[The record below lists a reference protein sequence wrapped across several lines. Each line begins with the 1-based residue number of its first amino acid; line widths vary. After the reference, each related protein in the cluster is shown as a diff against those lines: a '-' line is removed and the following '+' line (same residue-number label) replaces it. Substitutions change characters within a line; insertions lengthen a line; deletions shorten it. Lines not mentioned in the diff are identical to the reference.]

1 MNSFSRLFDTIV
13 EGNFET
19 REDGSVF
26 FYPYAW
32 SQTAYRLTG
41 QEKQEH
47 VRSAMRRLLM
57 ATMGGGAAL
66 SVPLAPSLTALQF
79 LAFVLPALMAVFILA
94 HQVLVQR
101 LVGDCEEVE
110 PSLSYTDR
118 SFTDR
123 SYTDRFRRQAEA
135 MKTRKAWLLL
145 GTNLLIFL
153 SILLSSWT
161 SVSIQRGWMV
171 LGLSLFG
178 VTTAIG
184 AVQLYYSKSASTQ
197 GRDPGENESKLRMR
211 LQVG

>member
-1 MNSFSRLFDTIV
+1 MV

-41 QEKQEH
+41 QEKQER

-66 SVPLAPSLTALQF
+66 GGTLARSLTALQF
-79 LAFVLPALMAVFILA
+79 LAFVLPALMAVSVLA

-101 LVGDCEEVE
+101 LVEDCEEVE
-110 PSLSYTDR
+110 PSLS
-118 SFTDR
+118 F
-123 SYTDRFRRQAEA
+123 TDRFRRQAEA
-135 MKTRKAWLLL
+135 MKTRTAWLLL

-153 SILLSSWT
+153 SLLLSSWV
-161 SVSIQRGWMV
+161 SVPIQRGWMV
-171 LGLSLFG
+171 VGLSLFG

-197 GRDPGENESKLRMR
+197 GRDPEENE
-211 LQVG
+211 

>member
-1 MNSFSRLFDTIV
+1 MV

-41 QEKQEH
+41 QEKQERI
-47 VRSAMRRLLM
+47 RSALRRLLM

-66 SVPLAPSLTALQF
+66 GGTLAPSWTALQF
-79 LAFVLPALMAVFILA
+79 LAFVLPALMAVSVLA
-94 HQVLVQR
+94 HHVLVQR
-101 LVGDCEEVE
+101 LVEDCEEVE
-110 PSLSYTDR
+110 TSLS
-118 SFTDR
+118 F
-123 SYTDRFRRQAEA
+123 TDRFRRRAEA

-153 SILLSSWT
+153 SILLSSWA

-184 AVQLYYSKSASTQ
+184 AVQLYYSKSASTE
-197 GRDPGENESKLRMR
+197 GRDPEENE
-211 LQVG
+211 